1 MFLIHSVNQMQSLQN
16 MYEYLLD
23 AESQM
28 GTDKANENAVHYSVE
43 GGHSVPV
50 AAGAGDTN
58 ICGGIVQLYWDS
70 ILGRCLDLNEQ
81 VRQAALKVRV
91 SLRAVLF
98 MLKFLYLLYTL
109 VHGYI
114 WVTLFAFSVR
124 FYLPERV
131 VPTSKIKNILGSFD
145 FLLFIT
151 NHASYN

>member
-91 SLRAVLF
+91 SLRVVLF
-98 MLKFLYLLYTL
+98 MLKFIVPIVYPCT
-109 VHGYI
+109 
-114 WVTLFAFSVR
+114 WVYMGDTFAFSMK
-124 FYLPERV
+124 FYLSERV
-131 VPTSKIKNILGSFD
+131 VPTSKIKNVLGSLTFY
-145 FLLFIT
+145 F
-151 NHASYN
+151 HY

>member
-98 MLKFLYLLYTL
+98 MLKFFVPFVYPCTWVYMGDTFCFFSEILLTRKSCAYL
-109 VHGYI
+109 
-114 WVTLFAFSVR
+114 
-124 FYLPERV
+124 
-131 VPTSKIKNILGSFD
+131 
-145 FLLFIT
+145 
-151 NHASYN
+151 